1 LLATYD
7 FIDFGG
13 GFTDV
18 NNNPN
23 ERNDWVLDLNAG
35 LDLLSPA
42 DPSPFANRCK
52 PTVIYADGYST
63 PTWVSQILS
72 GGDDVL
78 FNFDD
83 YQAGDVEPGIPWFAE
98 GPSKSGGDK
107 TVPQFS
113 SIGQFVGDPRVT
125 LKRIS
130 AGNPDHTGLMSNVD
144 AQKTILETIDTSYSE
159 ADISTGEAPILGGDL
174 QEVVS
179 VISDPV
185 DSFLIDGKG
194 RRLGY
199 SEATGVVNEIPGGSG
214 SAIADGAG
222 WIFGD
227 IERPLRVE
235 LTGRGELFYYI
246 ASVNSPDADGGVVDS
261 GFL

>member
-1 LLATYD
+1 MPSKIIGMLTLRTNMFCPRSLTAVYQKVLAGRTISGPDHNINIDSIRDEDGNPDHIKFINQYVPTIRALLATYD

-63 PTWVSQILS
+63 PTWVSKILS

-83 YQAGDVEPGIPWFAE
+83 YQAGDVEPGVPWFAE
-98 GPSKSGGDK
+98 GPSTAGGDK

-130 AGNPDHTGLMSNVD
+130 AGIRIIQV
-144 AQKTILETIDTSYSE
+144 
-159 ADISTGEAPILGGDL
+159 
-174 QEVVS
+174 
-179 VISDPV
+179 
-185 DSFLIDGKG
+185 
-194 RRLGY
+194 
-199 SEATGVVNEIPGGSG
+199 
-214 SAIADGAG
+214 
-222 WIFGD
+222 
-227 IERPLRVE
+227 
-235 LTGRGELFYYI
+235 
-246 ASVNSPDADGGVVDS
+246 
-261 GFL
+261 